1 MEKPAVESIVKTA
14 GNGTKRWYNMRG
26 TNGEA
31 VCSRQPATTAAKQRA
46 AHVTP
51 QPKPALPVSLPLCG
65 RQARKGLPLWYN
77 RMKKQTAAITA
88 VVCVFLFATHT
99 QALEVPA
106 RVTRTVTTTQKIP
119 FATSYIDLPG
129 IYRGYE
135 EPVRSGTPGE
145 QKIEAQVIY
154 EGDRAV
160 KVVSIKAEQTAQ
172 PVNAVVKRGTKVLY
186 SETADGSAWKTS
198 FARPL
203 KCGWLSAD
211 FYDYPHHNG
220 IDLAAPYGTPVY
232 AAAEGVVEQAGWYG
246 EYGICVILR
255 HADGSRTLY
264 GHNSSVSVSVGQT
277 VKQGEKIA
285 NVGSTGN
292 STGNHLHFEI
302 RVDGRM
308 IDPLV
313 YLDQ

>member
-1 MEKPAVESIVKTA
+1 M
-14 GNGTKRWYNMRG
+14 
-26 TNGEA
+26 
-31 VCSRQPATTAAKQRA
+31 
-46 AHVTP
+46 H
-51 QPKPALPVSLPLCG
+51 
-65 RQARKGLPLWYN
+65 
-77 RMKKQTAAITA
+77 
-88 VVCVFLFATHT
+88 
-99 QALEVPA
+99 
-106 RVTRTVTTTQKIP
+106 
-119 FATSYIDLPG
+119 
-129 IYRGYE
+129 
-135 EPVRSGTPGE
+135 VRS
-145 QKIEAQVIY
+145 
-154 EGDRAV
+154 R
-160 KVVSIKAEQTAQ
+160 
-172 PVNAVVKRGTKVLY
+172 
-186 SETADGSAWKTS
+186 
-198 FARPL
+198 
-203 KCGWLSAD
+203 AD